1 MSPALISIIIFIL
14 TYIVIATEKVNRTV
28 VAFIGVLLLV
38 LFGVFGINDAV
49 GFIDWEIIG
58 LLFGMFIIVAALSD
72 AGFFTFLA
80 LILARWLKY
89 SPRKIFIFFPIIT
102 AILSAFM
109 DSVTVMLFF
118 ATLTYEICKVLKIKA
133 TPIIITE
140 VIMANIGGS
149 ATMVGDPP
157 NVILGLKLG
166 FYFNDF
172 LIHNAPISILAGA
185 AALLYCY
192 LVSRKSIVSSGEIPK
207 EELKEMD
214 PAEVIEDR
222 KQLKVALAAFGTAIF
237 FLVTHTYI
245 EQYLHIPLKAPL
257 AAMIPAFFMLSVLGK
272 RAEKI
277 LLKVNFEVLLF
288 FMGLFMVVG
297 ALEYTGIVEIAAA
310 YITNLFKGNDIGLLS
325 TLVWSSGVGSG
336 IIDNVP
342 LALSM
347 GYVLQ
352 NMVKFVGVPAL
363 SIMVWAVSLGLD
375 IGGNF
380 TPIGASANVVAY
392 TTMEKR
398 GQSIGWKKWLK
409 LAVPATLIA
418 LVISNIGIFIK
429 YITGFF

>member
-1 MSPALISIIIFIL
+1 MNPTIVSVVIFIL
-14 TYIVIATEKVNRTV
+14 TYVVIATEKVNRTV
-28 VAFIGVLLLV
+28 VAFVGALLLII
-38 LFGVFGINDAV
+38 FGVFGINDAV
-49 GFIDWEIIG
+49 GFINWETIG

-80 LILARWLKY
+80 LILARRLNY

-102 AILSAFM
+102 ALLSAFM

-118 ATLTYEICKVLKIKA
+118 ATLTYEICKILKIDA

-172 LIHNAPISILAGA
+172 LIHNAPISIVAGA
-185 AALLYCY
+185 GALLYCY
-192 LVSRKSIVSSGEIPK
+192 LVSRKSIVSSGEIRR

-214 PAEVIEDR
+214 PAGAIEDK
-222 KQLKVALAAFGTAIF
+222 KQLKIALAAFGTAIF
-237 FLVTHTYI
+237 FLITHPYI
-245 EQYLHIPLKAPL
+245 EKYLHIPLKVPL
-257 AAMIPAFFMLSVLGK
+257 AAMIPAFFMLAVLGK

-277 LLKVNFEVLLF
+277 LLKVDYEVLLF

-297 ALEYTGIVEIAAA
+297 ALEYTGVIEIAAG
-310 YITNLFKGNDIGLLS
+310 YITNLFKGNNMGLLS
-325 TLVWSSGVGSG
+325 TLIWGSGFASGV
-336 IIDNVP
+336 IDNVP
-342 LALSM
+342 FALSM
-347 GYVLQ
+347 AYVLQ
-352 NMVKFVGVPAL
+352 GVVKFVGVPAL
-363 SIMVWAVSLGLD
+363 AIMVWATSIGLD

-409 LAVPATLIA
+409 LAVPATMISLI
-418 LVISNIGIFIK
+418 ITNIGIYIK

>member
-1 MSPALISIIIFIL
+1 MNPAFIAIIIFIL
-14 TYIVIATEKVNRTV
+14 TYVVIATEKVNRTV
-28 VAFIGVLLLV
+28 TAFVGALLLI
-38 LFGVFGINDAV
+38 LFGVFGVNDAV
-49 GFIDWEIIG
+49 GFIDWETIG

-80 LILARWLKY
+80 LILARWLNY

-118 ATLTYEICKVLKIKA
+118 ATLTYEICKILKINAA
-133 TPIIITE
+133 TIIITE
-140 VIMANIGGS
+140 VVMANIGGS

-172 LIHNAPISILAGA
+172 LVHNAPISILAGA

-192 LVSRKSIVSSGEIPK
+192 LVSRKSFVSTGEIPK

-214 PAEVIEDR
+214 PAEAIEDR

-237 FLVTHTYI
+237 LLITHPYI
-245 EQYLHIPLKAPL
+245 EEYLHIPLKVPL
-257 AAMIPAFFMLSVLGK
+257 AAMIPAFFMLAVLGK
-272 RAEKI
+272 RSEKI
-277 LLKVNFEVLLF
+277 LLKVNYEVLLF

-297 ALEYTGIVEIAAA
+297 ALEYTGVIEIAAG
-310 YITNLFKGNDIGLLS
+310 YITNLFKDNHIGLLS
-325 TLVWSSGVGSG
+325 TLLWGSGLSSGA
-336 IIDNVP
+336 IDNVP

-347 GYVLQ
+347 SYILQ
-352 NMVKFVGVPAL
+352 NIVKFVGVPAL
-363 SIMVWAVSLGLD
+363 SIMVWATSMGLD